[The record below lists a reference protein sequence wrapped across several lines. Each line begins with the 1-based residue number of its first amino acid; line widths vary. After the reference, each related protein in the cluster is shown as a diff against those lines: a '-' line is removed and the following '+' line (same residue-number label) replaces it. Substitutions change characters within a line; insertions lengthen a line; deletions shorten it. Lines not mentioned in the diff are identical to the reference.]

1 MAFTD
6 EDALKDYLDGVIDT
20 MNYNLN
26 QYREG
31 DPWPWPGTYENA
43 RGRLDAYLSIRSMLG
58 P

>member
-1 MAFTD
+1 MNT
-6 EDALKDYLDGVIDT
+6 LKDYLDGVIDT
-20 MNYNLN
+20 MSYNLN